1 MRLPWPV
8 ADDVVA
14 DDAQQINFGLTLYC
28 YCGNRSLEDAVWRFL
43 RVANLP
49 ETAR

>member
-1 MRLPWPV
+1 
-8 ADDVVA
+8 VVA
-14 DDAQQINFGLTLYC
+14 GDAQQINPGLTLYC
-28 YCGNRSLEDAVWRFL
+28 DCGSRSLEGAVRRFL

>member
-1 MRLPWPV
+1 MRLPWPA
-8 ADDVVA
+8 ADVVVA
-14 DDAQQINFGLTLYC
+14 DDAQQINLGLTLYWIVRF
-28 YCGNRSLEDAVWRFL
+28 GIFEDAVRRFL

>member
-8 ADDVVA
+8 ADVVVA
-14 DDAQQINFGLTLYC
+14 DDAQQINLGLTLYC
-28 YCGNRSLEDAVWRFL
+28 DYESRSLEDAVRRFL